1 MKKLLVPMTALLLML
16 LGGCQKEENGNRSG
30 EMINLTADLSQGEVT
45 KVDVDFNTD
54 KAEVFWT
61 DGDGV
66 SVFGADINTS
76 ANKYLG
82 LIKTSLTERT
92 KKAVF
97 EGQVEQ
103 SGNKSYYVFY
113 PYSASHVENDGSGV
127 PLDLE
132 SQIGKVD
139 DFTYLSNY
147 MYMLGKEPCEMDSEN
162 RVVFYMEHAC
172 AILQFNVMLQDAKEG
187 VTLKTIAVS
196 GENIKNKK
204 TLDVYN
210 KKIEDVASAGNK
222 ITLSYPDGGPALSTA
237 EVTVA
242 MTAFPAESGNVDV
255 AVTVDNNGKEQ
266 TITIPGVVVAFEAGK
281 RYTKTLK
288 LDVPDPDAETVYVA
302 GFDYS
307 TLTALLWVNGVAQQL
322 SVDGISSAQAMSVYV
337 SGNDIYAAG
346 SGRGESSSSGAALL
360 WKNGVGAI
368 LTDGTSITQAASVY
382 VSGNDVYVA
391 GSAKENNLYV
401 ATLWKNGVAEHLVE
415 GATNSTL
422 AQTVYVSGSDVYAA
436 GYESST
442 NRTATLW
449 KNGTLIPLSDGVNRA
464 EAKSICVSGDD
475 VYVAGY
481 DGKYAVLW
489 TNSVAQNLT
498 DGTKYAQAN
507 SVYVYGSNVYVVGND
522 GDSAILWT
530 NGVAEKLP
538 DLNSSAEALS
548 VHVVNGDIYVA
559 GYDVNESG
567 NPIGIYWKNKVLQ
580 QLSDNCMAYS
590 IFVK

>member
-307 TLTALLWVNGVAQQL
+307 TLTPLLWVNGVARQL
-322 SVDGISSAQAMSVYV
+322 SADGISSAQAMSVYV

-346 SGRGESSSSGAALL
+346 SGRGESSSSDAALL

-401 ATLWKNGVAEHLVE
+401 ATLWKNG
-415 GATNSTL
+415 
-422 AQTVYVSGSDVYAA
+422 
-436 GYESST
+436 
-442 NRTATLW
+442 
-449 KNGTLIPLSDGVNRA
+449 TLIPLSDGVNRA
-464 EAKSICVSGDD
+464 EAKSICVSGDN

-498 DGTKYAQAN
+498 DGTKNAKAN

>member
-1 MKKLLVPMTALLLML
+1 MKKLFVSMATLLML
-16 LGGCQKEENGNRSG
+16 LAGCQKDETGNGSG
-30 EMINLTADLSQGEVT
+30 EKINLTANLSQGEVT

-66 SVFGADINTS
+66 SVFGVDVITFT
-76 ANKYLG
+76 NKYLG
-82 LIKTSLTERT
+82 LIKTSLSERA

-97 EGQVEQ
+97 EGEVEQ

-113 PYSASHVENDGSGV
+113 PYSVSHAENDGSSI
-127 PLDLE
+127 PLGLE
-132 SQIGKVD
+132 SQSGKVD

-187 VTLKTIAVS
+187 VTLKSIAVS

-222 ITLSYPDGGPALSTA
+222 ITISYPDGGPALSTT

-255 AVTVDNNGKEQ
+255 VVTVDNNGKEQ

-288 LDVPDPDAETVYVA
+288 LDVPDPGAETVYVA

-307 TLTALLWVNGVAQQL
+307 TLTPLLWVNGVAQQL
-322 SVDGISSAQAMSVYV
+322 SADGISSAQAM
-337 SGNDIYAAG
+337 
-346 SGRGESSSSGAALL
+346 
-360 WKNGVGAI
+360 
-368 LTDGTSITQAASVY
+368 SVY

-401 ATLWKNGVAEHLVE
+401 ATLWKNGVAEHLIE

-422 AQTVYVSGSDVYAA
+422 AQTVYVSGSDVYVA

-442 NRTATLW
+442 NRIATLW
-449 KNGTLIPLSDGVNRA
+449 KNGTLMPLSDGVNRA
-464 EAKSICVSGDD
+464 EAKSICVAGDD

-481 DGKYAVLW
+481 DGNYAVLW
-489 TNSVAQNLT
+489 TNGVARNLT
-498 DGTKYAQAN
+498 DGTKNAKAN

-538 DLNSSAEALS
+538 DLNSSAEAFS

-559 GYDVNESG
+559 GYDVNDSG
-567 NPIGIYWKNKVLQ
+567 NPVGIYWKNKVL
-580 QLSDNCMAYS
+580 
-590 IFVK
+590 